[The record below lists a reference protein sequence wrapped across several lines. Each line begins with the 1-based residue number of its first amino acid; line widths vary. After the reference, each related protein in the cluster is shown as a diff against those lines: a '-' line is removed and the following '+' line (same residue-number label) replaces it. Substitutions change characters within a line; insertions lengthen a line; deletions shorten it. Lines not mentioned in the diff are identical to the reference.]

1 VHSSLRDTDRDIR
14 MSPRQPFANA
24 ASTGDTAASRDGTVE
39 SLSEESLQTAGA
51 SIPMQLEHVNMTVK
65 DLEESVH
72 FYCELLDG
80 EVSWRGKA
88 LNMKGVVPAA
98 HVRLGSGYLSMFERE
113 HGERAPYDYGP
124 PGINHIGFVI
134 DDLGATRSRLAALG
148 TPIEKE
154 ADYEPGMRL
163 YVFDPNGIEIE
174 LVSYGAPEAPA

>member
-1 VHSSLRDTDRDIR
+1 

-39 SLSEESLQTAGA
+39 SLSEESLQTVGA
-51 SIPMQLEHVNMTVK
+51 SITMQLEHVNMTVK

-98 HVRLGSGYLSMFERE
+98 HVRLRAGYLAMFERE

-124 PGINHIGFVI
+124 PGLNHIGFVI
-134 DDLGATRSRLAALG
+134 DDLASTRGRLERLG
-148 TPIEKE
+148 TPIAKE
-154 ADYEPGMRL
+154 ADYEPGVRL
-163 YVFDPNGIEIE
+163 YVFDPNGIELE
-174 LVSYGAPEAPA
+174 LVSYAGGEASV